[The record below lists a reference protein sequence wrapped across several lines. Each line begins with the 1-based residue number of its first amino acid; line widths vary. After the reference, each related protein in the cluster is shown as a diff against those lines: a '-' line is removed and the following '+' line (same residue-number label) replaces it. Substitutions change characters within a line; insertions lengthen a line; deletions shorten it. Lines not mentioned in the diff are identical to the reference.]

1 MDYKREPKTE
11 SHKTSRRKH
20 RCGLL
25 DIGLGNDVLNL
36 TPKRI
41 KAKINKWDYIKLKI
55 ISTAKEII
63 NKIKRQPMEWEKI
76 FTNYIFD
83 KGLISKILCKELY
96 YNSIAKPTI

>member
-25 DIGLGNDVLNL
+25 DIGLSNDVLNL

-41 KAKINKWDYIKLKI
+41 KAKINKWDYIKLNVFY
-55 ISTAKEII
+55 TAREVI
-63 NKIKRQPMEWEKI
+63 QTEKASYGIGENI
-76 FTNYIFD
+76 FKLYIWQ
-83 KGLISKILCKELY
+83 GANILSL
-96 YNSIAKPTI
+96 